1 MIAYP
6 DSSFLVSLYLTE
18 QHSAVSR
25 RRVLTAQG
33 VWLTPLHQA
42 EWAHAI
48 AQHVFRGLLSPMEAN
63 QLHRQLDQDE
73 SNGIWMP
80 VSIPENAFEVGADL
94 GRRYGLKLGI
104 RTLDSVHVATAL
116 ELKAKRFWTFD
127 DRQRK
132 LANAVGLDCPS

>member
-1 MIAYP
+1 
-6 DSSFLVSLYLTE
+6 
-18 QHSAVSR
+18 
-25 RRVLTAQG
+25 
-33 VWLTPLHQA
+33 
-42 EWAHAI
+42 
-48 AQHVFRGLLSPMEAN
+48 MEAN

-80 VSIPENAFEVGADL
+80 VSIPENAFEVAADL

-132 LANAVGLDCPS
+132 LANAVGRDCPS